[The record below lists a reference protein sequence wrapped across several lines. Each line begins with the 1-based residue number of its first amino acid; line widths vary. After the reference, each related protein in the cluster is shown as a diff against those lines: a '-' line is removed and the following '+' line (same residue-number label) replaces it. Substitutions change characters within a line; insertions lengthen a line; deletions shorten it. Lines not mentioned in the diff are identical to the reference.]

1 MGSCDL
7 LNGISEID
15 GFVMEK
21 RISFNLSVTSPM
33 NDRRTQAP
41 VLVLSLIL
49 VVQGA

>member
-21 RISFNLSVTSPM
+21 RSSFNLSVASPN
-33 NDRRTQAP
+33 NDRRTHVQ